1 MSFSLTM
8 LNLWI
13 GMCRG
18 VVGLPRD
25 LKSLGYQEKGIEYRF
40 VNQDLE
46 EVVPDLMLASEQMRH
61 TLLLEWKS
69 GANTEAD
76 QLRRY
81 SRVNQKDLQTK
92 AFISPSAARSHDVTV
107 VGRDEHADRLR
118 MGLDAGG
125 YAFPLLLADGEGLA
139 LSHNQFQIHQVTN
152 LFSPRLSINWD
163 RVASLFVPLDGDS
176 ALWEVAEVLAPKILH
191 YMSERRPQV
200 ALEQICADICNTWGI
215 MGQPAKEALRRRV
228 RKVLSLAARQHFR
241 AYLRWVGDVGRIE
254 IVANPLD
261 LEPDKR
267 TVAYRKLKTVQK
279 KFIEGLSTGRATDSG
294 EQLELHLDSTN
305 IGTDDAGTGGAR
317 RQR

>member
-18 VVGLPRD
+18 VAGLPKD
-25 LKSLGYQEKGIEYRF
+25 LRKLGYQDKSIEYGF
-40 VNQDLE
+40 ANQDLQK
-46 EVVPDLMLASEQMRH
+46 VVPDLVLASEQMSH

-81 SRVNQKDLQTK
+81 SRVNQKDLQTR

-107 VGRDEHADRLR
+107 VGRDEHVDRLR

-139 LSHNQFQIHQVTN
+139 LSHNQFQIPQLAN

-163 RVASLFVPLDGDS
+163 QVPSMFVPLDADS
-176 ALWEVAEVLAPKILH
+176 ALWEVAEVVGPKMLQ
-191 YMSERRPQV
+191 YMCERRPQV
-200 ALEQICADICNTWGI
+200 ALNDICADICNTWGI
-215 MGQPAKEALRRRV
+215 MGQPPKEALRRRV
-228 RKVLSLAARQHFR
+228 REVLSLAARQHFR
-241 AYLRWVGDVGRIE
+241 AYLRWVGAVGRIE

-267 TVAYRKLKTVQK
+267 TVAYRKLRTVQK
-279 KFIEGLSTGRATDSG
+279 KFIESLRIGRAGDGG
-294 EQLELHLDSTN
+294 EQLELFGSAD